1 MPRSVVDT
9 VFEKRAWDVA
19 WGDDWDNAPTGMYGG
34 GIHKSR
40 AGGSGGSGG
49 VSRLTELA
57 QSQLLQSHARAA
69 DQRRTDKAVRA
80 LGIIEVCHKR
90 LHQLSRAYHGPPRPA
105 FDPFGGMPV
114 EKDPDTTAAY
124 EAERDRL
131 EGLIEECRNELDGIF
146 GEDVGPPLDLAAAT
160 AQREAARAAEAM
172 ATQEEIQMAGRMAGL
187 TPPSGPS
194 QPEQEPNHAHESP
207 NAVMNP
213 HFGGLSNYVNHGDY
227 PPAFRS
233 LGA

>member
-1 MPRSVVDT
+1 MPVSVVDQ
-9 VFEKRAWDVA
+9 VFARHEAV
-19 WGDDWDNAPTGMYGG
+19 APTGMHGG
-34 GIHKSR
+34 GIHKSH
-40 AGGSGGSGG
+40 AGGSGGGGG
-49 VSRLTELA
+49 VSRL
-57 QSQLLQSHARAA
+57 SQLAQSHARAA

-131 EGLIEECRNELDGIF
+131 EGLIEESRNVLDGIF

-187 TPPSGPS
+187 APPST
-194 QPEQEPNHAHESP
+194 EPESP
-207 NAVMNP
+207 NTI
-213 HFGGLSNYVNHGDY
+213 
-227 PPAFRS
+227 

>member
-1 MPRSVVDT
+1 MPVSVVDQ
-9 VFEKRAWDVA
+9 VFAQHEAV
-19 WGDDWDNAPTGMYGG
+19 APTGMHGG
-34 GIHKSR
+34 GVQKR
-40 AGGSGGSGG
+40 GAGGSGG

-90 LHQLSRAYHGPPRPA
+90 LHQLSRAYHGPPTSA
-105 FDPFGGMPV
+105 FDPFGAIPV
-114 EKDPDTTAAY
+114 EHDPDTTAAY

-131 EGLIEECRNELDGIF
+131 EGLIEESRNVLDGIF

-172 ATQEEIQMAGRMAGL
+172 ATQDEIQMRAQMANL
-187 TPPSGPS
+187 TPPSGRPS
-194 QPEQEPNHAHESP
+194 S
-207 NAVMNP
+207 
-213 HFGGLSNYVNHGDY
+213 
-227 PPAFRS
+227 
-233 LGA
+233 